1 MKKTTLTLALF
12 AAAISS
18 AFAKKLPTYG
28 DRTEHVFSATRIHF
42 APGAYNK
49 EGIQP
54 DENGVIHL
62 VDGRIILK
70 KLSIPEYKKD
80 MNINLYVRVQSNGD
94 RWDKSGSLFVIPN
107 ESAINLLNIAAGETK
122 FPTSDPAKYEK
133 LVGIVQEEGYK
144 PNLEVLRF
152 MTPFGV
158 GYYSNDTLK
167 RKPLFVDGWA
177 EDVKWH
183 QNITELRPRLQGDI
197 WVGAWI
203 DSWTNEGYKI
213 DVTIDYDELD
223 YKQALQPKTHVEPVL
238 NSVYY
243 MGPQSHPDIFARK
256 DLEFDVEIPQNAKNV
271 RLKYTVTGHGGHSG
285 GDEFRPKENII
296 RVDGKEVFRFTPWR
310 TDCAT
315 FRRYNP
321 STAVWR
327 IDRDEE
333 YRDRET
339 NEMKTRKVNE
349 PLASSDLS
357 RSNWCPGSDVVP
369 ETIALKEIK
378 PGKHTVSISIPT
390 AAPAEGEKLNHW
402 LMSAYLVWEE

>member
-1 MKKTTLTLALF
+1 MKKTALTCALLVC
-12 AAAISS
+12 ALSTS
-18 AFAKKLPTYG
+18 FAKKLATYG
-28 DRTEHVFSATRIHF
+28 DRTEHVFSETAIHF

-49 EGIQP
+49 NGIEP

-70 KLSIPEYKKD
+70 KITIPEYERD
-80 MNINLYVRVQSNGD
+80 MNINLYVKLRSNGD

-107 ESAINLLNIAAGETK
+107 ESAINLLNIASGESK
-122 FPTSDPAKYEK
+122 FPEVDSSKYEK
-133 LVGIVQEEGYK
+133 LAGIIQGEGYK
-144 PNLEVLRF
+144 PNIEVLRF

-167 RKPLFVDGWA
+167 RKPVFVDGWA
-177 EDVKWH
+177 EDVNWH
-183 QNITELRPRLQGDI
+183 QNITELRSRLQGEV

-213 DVTIDYDELD
+213 DVTIDFDELG
-223 YKQALQPKTHVEPVL
+223 YKEALQPKTHIEPIL

-243 MGPQSHPDIFARK
+243 IGPQSHPDIFARQ
-256 DLEFDVEIPQNAKNV
+256 DLQIPVEIPKGAKNV

-296 RVDGKEVFRFTPWR
+296 LVDGEEVFRFTPWR

-321 STAVWR
+321 STYVWR
-327 IDRDEE
+327 IDREEE
-333 YRDRET
+333 YRDPET
-339 NEMKTRKVNE
+339 KEMKTRTVNE
-349 PLASSDLS
+349 PLGSSDLS

-369 ETIALKEIK
+369 ETIALKDIK
-378 PGKHTVSISIPT
+378 PGKHTITVSIPT
-390 AAPAEGEKLNHW
+390 ATAADGDKLNHW
-402 LMSAYLVWEE
+402 LTSAHLIWEE